1 MFEEYKQWYTEF
13 SDDQRI
19 ERLRRCASLESQF
32 RECLKRRKELERAAG
47 ETNNEL
53 KIALDG
59 TSTKDSSVSSG
70 SWFWSRRERARNQLN
85 VNKKNDAPIEE
96 AEAADT
102 PLNSQDTSNSR
113 STSGMQSRPAM
124 WRGTAPPTF
133 SSKEANLNKNSS
145 DSKPKSTSA
154 TIKQSIPTCKAEES
168 DLWKCRGLALGCG
181 DCVVQLKRCFE
192 GDLKNG
198 SQDCK
203 AEQVK
208 LSKCVEQNAVLL
220 ERRRQARKNV

>member
-1 MFEEYKQWYTEF
+1 MFEKYKQWYTEF
-13 SDDQRI
+13 SDDQRV

-47 ETNNEL
+47 QTKDEL
-53 KIALDG
+53 DNASHG
-59 TSTKDSSVSSG
+59 TSTKGSSG
-70 SWFWSRRERARNQLN
+70 SWFWSRRERALDQMNAD
-85 VNKKNDAPIEE
+85 KKNNVPIEE
-96 AEAADT
+96 TEAAGT

-113 STSGMQSRPAM
+113 NSSGMQSRPAM

-133 SSKEANLNKNSS
+133 SSKEANLNKNIS
-145 DSKPKSTSA
+145 DNKPKSTSG
-154 TIKQSIPTCKAEES
+154 TIKPSIPSCKAEEH
-168 DLWKCRGLALGCG
+168 DLWNCRGLALGCG

-203 AEQVK
+203 TEQVK
-208 LSKCVEQNAVLL
+208 LSKCVEKNAVLL
-220 ERRRQARKNV
+220 ERRRQARKNM